1 MDKGLGEHNEMC
13 DHTVVFSTMNTLGI
27 VNLLMTC
34 EVSRRKLFLG
44 AMTEDIITILPRT
57 LLILYWGIVFLVNK
71 RRLLSI
77 VRQGGHLQHSIEV
90 CGIE

>member
-34 EVSRRKLFLG
+34 EVSRRKLILG
-44 AMTEDIITILPRT
+44 EMTENIILF
-57 LLILYWGIVFLVNK
+57 LL
-71 RRLLSI
+71 LL
-77 VRQGGHLQHSIEV
+77 
-90 CGIE
+90 C